1 MQFYFLKE
9 TLKNSLN
16 LKDNLKLIE
25 PPSCQNTYPNFF
37 RNLETYVISNIFK
50 IFV

>member
-25 PPSCQNTYPNFF
+25 PPSGHRVVKTPI
-37 RNLETYVISNIFK
+37 LISPGVLK
-50 IFV
+50 